1 MLNYHE
7 PTRQQLIAAGIPLN
21 IHSNDPIV
29 SHGMI
34 ECRTTTDGVVEYVWA
49 ETQAALLDK
58 SIMPRVHGAFP
69 APPAPA
75 QQHLVE
81 CDACPTSSG
90 CVDTCMKAPT
100 KREPSANE

>member
-21 IHSNDPIV
+21 KDGHEPIV

-34 ECRTTTDGVVEYVWA
+34 ECRTTEDGVVQYVWA

-58 SIMPRVHGAFP
+58 SILPRFVGA
-69 APPAPA
+69 ASAPA

-100 KREPSANE
+100 TREPSANE